1 MPDSAEG
8 EVELPPCAKVKRSN
22 ATDRGRMGVYLKGH
36 QSKRG
41 RYGKTGGL
49 MEMLEF

>member
-8 EVELPPCAKVKRSN
+8 EVELPPCAKVKLSN

-36 QSKRG
+36 QEANVAD
-41 RYGKTGGL
+41 
-49 MEMLEF
+49 MERLEG